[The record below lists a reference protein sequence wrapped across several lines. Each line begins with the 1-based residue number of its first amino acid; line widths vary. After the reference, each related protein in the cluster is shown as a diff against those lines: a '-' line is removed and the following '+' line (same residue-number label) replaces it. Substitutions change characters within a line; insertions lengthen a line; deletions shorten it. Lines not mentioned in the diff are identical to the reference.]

1 MIRAKCKP
9 VYHAHPAFANL
20 GNIATG
26 RPVSALRCPAFVQKL
41 IRAAH
46 AKEKQLQK
54 NSCNRPNRLN
64 LLDWTACGS
73 ARSNF
78 FTKNSCLVR
87 FPLFRSLNKATH
99 AIRGSRFS
107 PEMLVALQKICLHNG

>member
-26 RPVSALRCPAFVQKL
+26 RPVSALRCPAFIQKL
-41 IRAAH
+41 IRASH
-46 AKEKQLQK
+46 VKEKQLQK

-64 LLDWTACGS
+64 LFYSTVCSLGC
-73 ARSNF
+73 SNF
-78 FTKNSCLVR
+78 FTENSCLVVSQR
-87 FPLFRSLNKATH
+87 TGACPT
-99 AIRGSRFS
+99 
-107 PEMLVALQKICLHNG
+107 PEAQKLGLVL